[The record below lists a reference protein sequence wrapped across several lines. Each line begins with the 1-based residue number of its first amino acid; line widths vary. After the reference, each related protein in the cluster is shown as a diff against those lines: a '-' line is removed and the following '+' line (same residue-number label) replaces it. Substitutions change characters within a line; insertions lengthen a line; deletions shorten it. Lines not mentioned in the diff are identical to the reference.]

1 MNYSRYLTLKKAII
15 PPVLEF
21 PIKWKRHKINMQ
33 TINNFNV
40 TKLFSENVEKNLV
53 LDKNKWGGS

>member
-1 MNYSRYLTLKKAII
+1 
-15 PPVLEF
+15 
-21 PIKWKRHKINMQ
+21 MQ